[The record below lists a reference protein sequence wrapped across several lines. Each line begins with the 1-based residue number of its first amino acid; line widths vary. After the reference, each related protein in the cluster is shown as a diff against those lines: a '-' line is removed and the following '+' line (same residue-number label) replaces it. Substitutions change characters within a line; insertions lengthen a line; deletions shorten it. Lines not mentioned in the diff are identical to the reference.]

1 MTFSSARE
9 PEISTDGPV
18 AGTEQDDSTR
28 KRVELGL
35 SPRRPTAKPVTHRPP
50 DTRTVPLPPT
60 LLILLLNGVV
70 LVTLLLVLVTVEST
84 PAWLQSVRNLFAQKP
99 VIAFSGAT
107 SILTTTALQLPSSMT
122 LHISENFSSDSVL
135 FTTSEE
141 PGQWRMGPA
150 QDGSSYYQ
158 IVAWPNRLAW
168 SVLLLEMP
176 QLQSYVVQSAIMVDP
191 STSEGYGGVIARFS
205 DPENFVFFV
214 INGKGEYQVQV
225 REAGELSE
233 LKDWTPSPFLHPAG
247 NTNMIALEDTGT
259 EIHFIANQMLL
270 FSAPSMRIPRGD
282 VGLVGGAQ
290 ADGISEVLFGWFQL
304 LESAN

>member
-84 PAWLQSVRNLFAQKP
+84 PAWLQSVRNLFTQKP

-135 FTTSEE
+135 FTTSEQ

-150 QDGSSYYQ
+150 QDGFSYQ
-158 IVAWPNRLAW
+158 IMAWPNRLAW
-168 SVLLLEMP
+168 SVLLLKMP
-176 QLQSYVVQSAIMVDP
+176 QLQSYVVQSAITVDS

-205 DPENFVFFV
+205 DPENFIFFV
-214 INGKGEYQVQV
+214 VNGKGEYQVQV
-225 REAGELSE
+225 QEAGELSE
-233 LKDWTPSPFLHPAG
+233 LTVWTPSPFLHPAG
-247 NTNMIALEDTGT
+247 NTNIIAVEDTGT
-259 EIHFIANQMLL
+259 EIRFIANQILL
-270 FSAPSMRIPRGD
+270 FSAPGVRIPQGD
-282 VGLVGGAQ
+282 VGLVGGAR
-290 ADGISEVLFGWFQL
+290 AEGIAEVRFGWFQL